1 MSPTDTSKEYRSSI
15 IKNGSIFFLLRAM
28 FSFCDKGCFNYKL
41 PFVIDSISNNV
52 CKYDV
57 SQLYL
62 AISCTFH
69 LLQERKKY
77 CESQL
82 SMKLFFLFTGKQETR
97 KPIICQQD

>member
-1 MSPTDTSKEYRSSI
+1 MLAY
-15 IKNGSIFFLLRAM
+15 FLLRAV

-69 LLQERKKY
+69 FSRECEKKY
-77 CESQL
+77 EFL
-82 SMKLFFLFTGKQETR
+82 ARNARNARNEKYDKFYYFYTKLKLCR
-97 KPIICQQD
+97 H

>member
-1 MSPTDTSKEYRSSI
+1 MLAY
-15 IKNGSIFFLLRAM
+15 FLLRAV

-69 LLQERKKY
+69 LLQEREKY
-77 CESQL
+77 SESQL
-82 SMKLFFLFTGKQETR
+82 CLKLFFLYTGKQET
-97 KPIICQQD
+97 KKLIICNKITYIAF

>member
-1 MSPTDTSKEYRSSI
+1 MSPTDTPKEYMSI

-28 FSFCDKGCFNYKL
+28 FSFYDKGCFNYKL

-62 AISCTFH
+62 AIPCTFGS
-69 LLQERKKY
+69 LQESNKT
-77 CESQL
+77 ET
-82 SMKLFFLFTGKQETR
+82 FLPFY
-97 KPIICQQD
+97 

>member
-1 MSPTDTSKEYRSSI
+1 MSPTDTSKEYMSTYYKKWQHI
-15 IKNGSIFFLLRAM
+15 FLLRAM

-62 AISCTFH
+62 AIPCTFG
-69 LLQERKKY
+69 LLQESNKN
-77 CESQL
+77 Q
-82 SMKLFFLFTGKQETR
+82 F
-97 KPIICQQD
+97 